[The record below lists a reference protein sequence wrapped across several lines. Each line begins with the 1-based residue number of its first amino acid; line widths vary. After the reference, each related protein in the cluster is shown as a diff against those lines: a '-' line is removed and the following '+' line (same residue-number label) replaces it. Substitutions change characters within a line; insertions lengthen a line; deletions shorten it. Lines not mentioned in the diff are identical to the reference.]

1 MRWPGVLVERAR
13 LEAEDAQRILLASL
27 NGLAGLFLIEHKAA
41 DAIGL
46 YRKVWEPCR
55 PYNACFRP

>member
-1 MRWPGVLVERAR
+1 MERAR